1 MMMHSQ
7 WSCSGLLLV
16 CAAWVGGCGS
26 DDASPGGSGPG
37 DAGTVDG
44 AEAGDVATPDT
55 GSEAE
60 VGEDANEPDGVA
72 DAVPDVV
79 GEDVTEPDAAVV
91 YADEQEPNDGAT
103 LEEYNDLG
111 LDVWMRGAVGTVGDS
126 DVFRVQ
132 STAGKVLRVAL
143 ELPVGSALEPHVAVF
158 DDGRGTAAAGEDYV
172 KVAAG
177 TNVVIEWLAMDTAG
191 YFVAIRDARNVS
203 AATVGGAEFTYSL
216 QATEHDTDGY
226 EGQPLV
232 FPSQFDDALPH
243 ASGLR
248 LYGFQGA
255 QGADILVDLQAK
267 GDMDG
272 RLMIYADAIDSWIAR
287 NDDRGAQ
294 DPNPLIDAFL
304 TEGGAMFLVVENI
317 DEGATDL
324 SYSIDAT
331 LP

>member
-44 AEAGDVATPDT
+44 AEAGDVAAPDT
-55 GSEAE
+55 GSEAA
-60 VGEDANEPDGVA
+60 VGEDANDPDVA

-91 YADEQEPNDGAT
+91 FADEQEPNDGTT
-103 LEEYNDLG
+103 LQEYNDLAS
-111 LDVWMRGAVGTVGDS
+111 DVWMRGVVGTVGDS

-132 STAGKVLRVAL
+132 STAGKVLRVVL

-172 KVAAG
+172 KVAVG
-177 TNVVIEWLAMDTAG
+177 TKVEIEWLAMDTAG
-191 YFVAIRDARNVS
+191 YFVAIRDVRNL
-203 AATVGGAEFTYSL
+203 AAGTVGGADFTYEVHAS
-216 QATEHDTDGY
+216 EHETDAY

-232 FPSQFDDALPH
+232 FPSQFDDALPR

-255 QGADILVDLQAK
+255 EGADVIVDLQAN